1 MDLNLLKE
9 ERRVRL
15 LEEKLIKFLNKNSND
30 NGMNLGN
37 DTVYCIASNNK
48 VSIDDDILVNEYL
61 NMKEN
66 AIDFIN
72 TYVAKMFDDGV
83 FFGQVTNYKDDLWH
97 VEYND
102 GDEEDFD
109 VTKLKKGIQV
119 YNSVKKNDSCITSE
133 NTVKT

>member
-1 MDLNLLKE
+1 MVRSLDGLFICEKLDHNKSFTVDSNLLKE
-9 ERRVRL
+9 ERRLRL

-37 DTVYCIASNNK
+37 DTEDCITSYNK

-72 TYVAKMFDDGV
+72 TYIAKKFDDGV
-83 FFGQVTNYKDDLWH
+83 FFGLVTNYKDDLWH

-102 GDEEDFD
+102 
-109 VTKLKKGIQV
+109 
-119 YNSVKKNDSCITSE
+119 
-133 NTVKT
+133 